1 MVDRIVADVP
11 EDPLARLSAREREV
25 LQMIAEGR
33 PVVDIAESL
42 SLSRKTVETYR
53 SRMMDKLEIHD
64 LAGLIR
70 FAYRHGL
77 ISAE

>member
-1 MVDRIVADVP
+1 M
-11 EDPLARLSAREREV
+11 
-25 LQMIAEGR
+25 AEGASM
-33 PVVDIAESL
+33 VAISELL